1 MTSPARSIDVADVRR
16 RHPIEDVIASA
27 GIELR
32 RSGRGYL
39 ACCPFHDD
47 STASLSVA
55 GVPDQYHCFGC
66 GATGDVIDFIE
77 RLHGLGFR
85 DAVAFLDQSP
95 ARMPLTPAPLAR
107 SLPGSA
113 RPHSPAPS
121 LAPERGYQVNALA
134 WQWYS
139 RPVAHDFA
147 VAHLRHHRDIDL
159 ADAEHRLA
167 QALVGHTGHGWTN
180 LLEHLQPL
188 GVTGDELLALD
199 LAQPTRDGRL
209 IDTLRDRLIVPI
221 TVPSGEVAGFVGRDT
236 SGHPA
241 APKYRNPTRTFVYD
255 KATSLYQPVQD
266 TGPRA
271 TLVVV
276 EGALDALAVTAAAA
290 QAGQLNDLLA
300 CAALGTAVTPAQA
313 RQVLDLTTG
322 PVVIALDGDQPGR
335 DGTLRWVN
343 AATIGAGRLVHVT
356 SLPDGL
362 DPADWLTRHGTEGLA
377 ALDPAQRHT
386 TMTDIGTVRARL
398 PGREIAQ
405 LATRERHPVHALA
418 AHLARLLP
426 ELPTVE
432 ARALVEAA
440 TIEITR
446 QGCNPR
452 GALPRVL
459 ADALDP
465 PRRPA
470 VPATPSP
477 ARGPELI

>member
-1 MTSPARSIDVADVRR
+1 MTSPARTIDVADVRS
-16 RHPIEDVIASA
+16 RHPIEDVIAAA

-55 GVPDQYHCFGC
+55 GVPDRYHCFGC

-113 RPHSPAPS
+113 RPHSPAAGA
-121 LAPERGYQVNALA
+121 APERGYQVNALA

-147 VAHLRHHRDIDL
+147 VAYLRHHRGIDL
-159 ADAEHRLA
+159 TDAERQLGH
-167 QALVGHTGHGWTN
+167 ALVGHTGHGWTH
-180 LLEHLQPL
+180 LHDHLQHL

-199 LAQPTRDGRL
+199 LAQRTRDGRL
-209 IDTLRDRLIVPI
+209 IDSLRDRLIVPI
-221 TVPSGEVAGFVGRDT
+221 PVSGGRVAGFVGRDT
-236 SGHPA
+236 SEHPA
-241 APKYRNPTRTFVYD
+241 APKYRNPTRTVVYD

-266 TGPRA
+266 TGSGA

-290 QAGQLNDLLA
+290 QAGRLYDPLA

-343 AATIGAGRLVHVT
+343 ASLGAGRLVHVT

-362 DPADWLTRHGTEGLA
+362 DPADWLTRHGAEGLA

-386 TMTDIGTVRARL
+386 TITDTVTVRARP
-398 PGREIAQ
+398 PGRELAQ
-405 LATRERHPVHALA
+405 LAARERHPVHALA
-418 AHLARLLP
+418 THLARLIPALP
-426 ELPTVE
+426 AVE
-432 ARALVEAA
+432 ARELVEAA
-440 TIEITR
+440 TAELTR
-446 QGCNPR
+446 QGCNPD
-452 GALPRVL
+452 GALPRAL
-459 ADALDP
+459 ADALPP
-465 PRRPA
+465 PRRPT
-470 VPATPSP
+470 VPAAP
-477 ARGPELI
+477 APVCGPDLI